1 MRPIWGR
8 LGERMKDSK
17 QRKDLA
23 LLVERRRRELADRP
37 DISQHMRELS
47 QSSSRN
53 TVVGPRSLSRR
64 TTISLILG
72 GLAVVALIAC
82 VASAVLVTAG
92 GLWFQSQLS
101 DPGTTVQKFYSALH
115 QQSYGDAYALLTP
128 TAKAHLSES
137 QFTDTYSSYD
147 SIEGVVEDYP
157 VQKSAVAA
165 STATFTV
172 AVVRRGNAI
181 QATLETLA
189 LVNVNGNW
197 YIDSI
202 TRGGTVPVPSP
213 TS

>member
-1 MRPIWGR
+1 M
-8 LGERMKDSK
+8 
-17 QRKDLA
+17 
-23 LLVERRRRELADRP
+23 LVERRRRELADRP
-37 DISQHMRELS
+37 DISQRTRELS

-53 TVVGPRSLSRR
+53 PVIGPRSMSRK

-72 GLAVVALIAC
+72 GLAVVALVAC

-128 TAKAHLSES
+128 SARGRLSQS
-137 QFTDTYSSYD
+137 QFTDKYSSYD
-147 SIEGVVEDYP
+147 SVEGVVEDYP
-157 VQKSAVAA
+157 VQKSTIGTT
-165 STATFTV
+165 TATFTI
-172 AVVRRGNAI
+172 AVERRGNTS
-181 QATLETLA
+181 QATVETLT
-189 LVNVNGNW
+189 LVKVGSDW

-202 TRGGTVPVPSP
+202 TQTGTMPIPTP

>member
-1 MRPIWGR
+1 
-8 LGERMKDSK
+8 MKDSK
-17 QRKDLA
+17 QRHDLA
-23 LLVERRRRELADRP
+23 MLVERRRRELADRP
-37 DISQHMRELS
+37 DISQRTRELS

-53 TVVGPRSLSRR
+53 KVIGPQSLSRK
-64 TTISLILG
+64 TTISLMLG

-115 QQSYGDAYALLTP
+115 QQSYGDAYALFTP
-128 TAKAHLSES
+128 NAKAHLSQS

-147 SIEGVVEDYP
+147 SVEGVVEDYP
-157 VQKSAVAA
+157 VQKSTVNSNAA
-165 STATFTV
+165 SFTV
-172 AVVRRGNAI
+172 AVVRRGNAA
-181 QATLETLA
+181 QATVETLA

-202 TRGGTVPVPSP
+202 TRTGTMPVPSP

>member
-1 MRPIWGR
+1 
-8 LGERMKDSK
+8 MKESK

-23 LLVERRRRELADRP
+23 MLVERRRRELADRP
-37 DISQHMRELS
+37 DISQRTRELS

-53 TVVGPRSLSRR
+53 TVVGPRSLSRK

-128 TAKAHLSES
+128 TARAHLSES
-137 QFTDTYSSYD
+137 QFNDTYSSYD
-147 SIEGVVEDYP
+147 SVEGVVEDYP
-157 VQKSAVAA
+157 VQKSTVGSNSA
-165 STATFTV
+165 SFTV
-172 AVVRRGNAI
+172 AVVRRGNTS
-181 QATLETLA
+181 QATVEALA

-202 TRGGTVPVPSP
+202 TRTGTVPIPTP